1 MSLKPGDK
9 VRVKRMQEL
18 AARHGKPHHGICG
31 ATIVV
36 PGGMN
41 FTSAMEPCGG
51 KVFTIRSKSK
61 LGYYLEGHDGLAG
74 DYCFTEAMLD
84 KVIGRTA

>member
-1 MSLKPGDK
+1 MRFELGEK

-18 AARHGKPHHGICG
+18 AAQFGKPHQGICG
-31 ATIVV
+31 AAVVV

-51 KVFTIRSKSK
+51 KVFTIRSKLK
-61 LGYYLEGHDGLAG
+61 IGYYLEGHEGLAG
-74 DYCFTEAMLD
+74 NYCFTDEMLD
-84 KVIGRTA
+84 KMIGRTA